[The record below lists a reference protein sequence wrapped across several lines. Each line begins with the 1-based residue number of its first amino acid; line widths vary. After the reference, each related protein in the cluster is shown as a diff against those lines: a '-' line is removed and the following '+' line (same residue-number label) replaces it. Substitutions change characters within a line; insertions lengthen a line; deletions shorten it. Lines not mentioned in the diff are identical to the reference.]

1 MNNQGV
7 ELAKTARIIITVSK
21 MGSGTETDPIKKIV
35 QCWTLDGKL
44 ITTVDYS
51 KELMESLI
59 LSFGN

>member
-1 MNNQGV
+1 MNNQGI

-21 MGSGTETDPIKKIV
+21 TGSGAETDPIKKIV

-51 KELMESLI
+51 KEVVESLI